1 MRQVF
6 TTKAIVLNKRPL
18 LNNNLLL
25 TLFSET
31 LGKINV
37 FAFGI
42 RKITSRRLSYFQIAN
57 FLKVVVEKKEERFIL
72 EEVALISAFS
82 SIKEDRTK
90 WGYLYQFFYILNKIL
105 TENVKDEK
113 NFSLTLE
120 FLVNLAKK
128 KKDFDFNFFLNQ
140 LLFNL
145 GYLTKKQSLFKNLKM
160 VEEIIE
166 EKLPNFSL

>member
-57 FLKVVVEKKEERFIL
+57 FLRVVVEKKEERFIL

-82 SIKEDRTK
+82 SIKEDKTK

-105 TENVKDEK
+105 PENVKDEK

-128 KKDFDFNFFLNQ
+128 KKDFDFNFFLNK

>member
-57 FLKVVVEKKEERFIL
+57 LLKVVIEKKEERFIL
-72 EEVALISAFS
+72 EEVVLISAFS

-105 TENVKDEK
+105 PENVKDEK

-128 KKDFDFNFFLNQ
+128 KKDFDFNFFLNK

>member
-82 SIKEDRTK
+82 SIKEDKTK

-105 TENVKDEK
+105 PENVKDEK

-145 GYLTKKQSLFKNLKM
+145 GYLTKKQSLFKNLKK

>member
-1 MRQVF
+1 
-6 TTKAIVLNKRPL
+6 
-18 LNNNLLL
+18 L

-57 FLKVVVEKKEERFIL
+57 FLRVVVEKKEERFIL
-72 EEVALISAFS
+72 KEVALISAFS

-105 TENVKDEK
+105 PENVKDEK

>member
-25 TLFSET
+25 TLLSET

-57 FLKVVVEKKEERFIL
+57 FLRVVVEKKEERFIL

-82 SIKEDRTK
+82 SIKEDKTK

-105 TENVKDEK
+105 PENVKDEK